1 MDLLLHITG
10 LAFIPLMA
18 YILYL
23 GIDDII
29 SELTVQF
36 MPQRTKEISQIYKF
50 QGISIC
56 CQIHPSHN

>member
-18 YILYL
+18 YILYS
-23 GIDDII
+23 GMEDII

-36 MPQRTKEISQIYKF
+36 MSQRTKKISRIYKF
-50 QGISIC
+50 QRISIC